1 MREDYTFERLL
12 SKEQLAEK
20 VKELGAQLTKDYA
33 DKDTVFVGI
42 LKGCF
47 VFMADLVRAVE
58 LNRLE
63 LGFMQVSSYGNQMTS
78 SGNVIIKK
86 DLEIDLTDRHVL
98 IVEDIIDSGNTL
110 SYMKKYLAGRG
121 AASVKICTILDKPS
135 RRQTPLTPDYC
146 GFTIPDA
153 FVVGYG
159 LDYDE
164 QFRELPDLCILHRKV
179 TDE

>member
-1 MREDYTFERLL
+1 MREDYVLTERLL
-12 SKEQLAEK
+12 SREQTAEK
-20 VKELGAQLTKDYA
+20 VKELGAQITRDYA

-63 LGFMQVSSYGNQMTS
+63 IAFMQVSSYGDKTVS
-78 SGNVIIKK
+78 SGRVVIKQ
-86 DLEIDLTDRHVL
+86 DLEIDLTGRHVL
-98 IVEDIIDSGNTL
+98 IVEDIVDSGFTL
-110 SYMKKYLAGRG
+110 SYLKKYLAGRG

-159 LDYDE
+159 LDANE
-164 QFRELPDLCILHRKV
+164 SFRELPEVWIAKEV
-179 TDE
+179 KS